1 MHFRTTLA
9 VLVVSI
15 LLGYGPPAQAQSD
28 DHPIGRIA
36 VTMKG
41 VVSLD
46 GATITLDALK
56 TRLADLKKRNGEVWY
71 YREAGRR
78 DPPAQAMEVIKLV
91 MDHNLPISL
100 STKPDYSDEVLPD
113 GTVRARAKSGR
124 R

>member
-1 MHFRTTLA
+1 MTLA
-9 VLVVSI
+9 VMVVSV
-15 LLGYGPPAQAQSD
+15 LLGGLDVQATPD
-28 DHPIGRIA
+28 DQPIGKIA
-36 VTMKG
+36 VTRKG

-46 GATITLDALK
+46 GTTITLDALK

-71 YREAGRR
+71 YREASRNE
-78 DPPAQAMEVIKLV
+78 PPEQAMEVIKLV
-91 MDHNLPISL
+91 MQYDLPISL